1 MEAKYQIFGSPT
13 PVQGRNGR
21 IHQLRPIKALVSFL
35 SAQGQEVPAGTVGG
49 YIESEDNLSQTG
61 GAWVDQWAQVYGE
74 AKVYGDAFVGGG
86 SKVYDQAKVGD
97 EVRLL
102 DFTKVYGTS
111 VLAGH
116 TTAYGFNE
124 IGGKSLVRNCDLFGE
139 TKLHN
144 VEVDGNWAQI
154 ADSSVKNAIVRD
166 DATIRFSTIT
176 GSRNHKGVSQLTVEG
191 GAVVRGCKLEGRFT
205 LSGDAKVERC
215 LLKCLDWRYP
225 CLIMGAMGLKSYES
239 DAFHSPV
246 PAPVKFYTPV
256 LCEILKEEL
265 PGDTDL
271 PDCRV
276 GLVSYDREAKV
287 YFVRDRKFMTTSAL
301 LGWAFKLEDNHPGI
315 LETVKAII
323 AYFQGEFK

>member
-1 MEAKYQIFGSPT
+1 MEAKYQLFGN
-13 PVQGRNGR
+13 PVIVEGRKGR
-21 IHQLRPIKALVSFL
+21 IHELRHVKALTRFKT
-35 SAQGQEVPAGTVGG
+35 ATGHEVQPGEIGG

-74 AKVYGDAFVGGG
+74 AKVYGNAFVGGG

-116 TTAYGFNE
+116 TTAYGVNE
-124 IGGKSLVRNCDLFGE
+124 ISGKSFIRNCDLIG
-139 TKLHN
+139 KARLVN
-144 VEVDGNWAQI
+144 VQVDGNWARVT
-154 ADSSVKNAIVRD
+154 DSFVKNVIIRD
-166 DATIRFSTIT
+166 NGRIIFSTVT
-176 GSRNHKGVSQLTVEG
+176 GGRNRKGASQLTVKG
-191 GAVVRGCKLEGRFT
+191 DAMVCGCKLEGRFT
-205 LSGDAKVERC
+205 ISGNAMVEGC
-215 LLKCLDWRYP
+215 QLKCLDWRYP
-225 CLIMGAMGLKSYES
+225 CMLMGAMGLKSYES

-265 PGDTDL
+265 PCDTDL

-287 YFVRDRKFMTTSAL
+287 YFVRDRKFMTTSSL

-323 AYFQGEFK
+323 AYFQGECK